1 MNIQTLP
8 ALPSVDRLV
17 NQDKATSWLA
27 LRDAKVMIVDDEPI
41 LIDVIQILLEDAG
54 YTNLLTLDEPTRAL
68 DMLLKRRPD
77 VLLLD
82 LIMPGKSGFDLLQDI
97 RNEPMLRY
105 MPVIVLT
112 AASDPDTKLQAL
124 ELGATEFLSKPV
136 DSSELVLRLRNALAF
151 KAYQDQL
158 AYYDALTGLPNRQL
172 FMERLDWTLR
182 LAHRHNKPCALLQIG
197 LDRFRQV
204 NDSLGHQKGDEVLV
218 AVSRRLNQSL
228 RETDAQGMSDAGDE
242 AMSISRL
249 AGDEFMVLISEI
261 DHAETVALVARRL
274 LDSMKAPLLLD
285 RQELFVSISIGIS
298 LFPHDSDQASDLLT
312 HVDLAMAQA
321 KLNGR
326 NTYAFYSPEANARSF
341 ERLQLETALRRAIDR
356 NELVVHYQPKVDLAT
371 GDIVGAE
378 ALTRWPH
385 ASLGDI
391 SPARFIPL
399 AEELGLIL
407 PLGELVL
414 RQACMD
420 AATWQRGAGRE
431 LPVSVNVSSLQFLRS
446 DMPLVIQSALQASG
460 LAPGSLIIE
469 LTESLLMDD
478 AQASSDMLRSINA
491 LGVRLSMDDFG
502 TGYSSLTYLKQF
514 PLHELK
520 IDRSFVRDLPGDSGS
535 AAIVGAVIAMA
546 HGLGLTVTA
555 EGIETVDQLDF
566 LKAHG
571 CDQFQGFLF
580 SRAVPFAR
588 FIALL
593 AHTRPCMPASDQLL
607 THLRDLP

>member
-1 MNIQTLP
+1 
-8 ALPSVDRLV
+8 
-17 NQDKATSWLA
+17 
-27 LRDAKVMIVDDEPI
+27 
-41 LIDVIQILLEDAG
+41 
-54 YTNLLTLDEPTRAL
+54 
-68 DMLLKRRPD
+68 
-77 VLLLD
+77 
-82 LIMPGKSGFDLLQDI
+82 
-97 RNEPMLRY
+97 
-105 MPVIVLT
+105 
-112 AASDPDTKLQAL
+112 
-124 ELGATEFLSKPV
+124 
-136 DSSELVLRLRNALAF
+136 
-151 KAYQDQL
+151 
-158 AYYDALTGLPNRQL
+158 
-172 FMERLDWTLR
+172 
-182 LAHRHNKPCALLQIG
+182 
-197 LDRFRQV
+197 
-204 NDSLGHQKGDEVLV
+204 
-218 AVSRRLNQSL
+218 
-228 RETDAQGMSDAGDE
+228 
-242 AMSISRL
+242 
-249 AGDEFMVLISEI
+249 
-261 DHAETVALVARRL
+261 
-274 LDSMKAPLLLD
+274 
-285 RQELFVSISIGIS
+285 
-298 LFPHDSDQASDLLT
+298 
-312 HVDLAMAQA
+312 
-321 KLNGR
+321 
-326 NTYAFYSPEANARSF
+326 
-341 ERLQLETALRRAIDR
+341 
-356 NELVVHYQPKVDLAT
+356 
-371 GDIVGAE
+371 GAE

-571 CDQFQGFLF
+571 CDQFQGF
-580 SRAVPFAR
+580 
-588 FIALL
+588 
-593 AHTRPCMPASDQLL
+593 
-607 THLRDLP
+607 